1 MYFNTATCFRTWW
14 NHSSINRYSLLFVLF
29 TYFLHFP
36 RIYLKCAFG
45 IIKWKMVRNA
55 KLGILKFHARNIST
69 KCQGYKWEGNSQEM
83 SGVTEN
89 KCSSVQ
95 TLRFWLRAPADLV
108 VSPLGRAPTGFV
120 CAARLGVITE
130 SWLTKG
136 GGGGGWSQQRTVTR
150 QHLQENNIT
159 TPLIEVSR

>member
-1 MYFNTATCFRTWW
+1 
-14 NHSSINRYSLLFVLF
+14 
-29 TYFLHFP
+29 
-36 RIYLKCAFG
+36 
-45 IIKWKMVRNA
+45 
-55 KLGILKFHARNIST
+55 
-69 KCQGYKWEGNSQEM
+69 M

-108 VSPLGRAPTGFV
+108 VSPLGRAPTRFV

-136 GGGGGWSQQRTVTR
+136 EGGGRNKGFTVFTG
-150 QHLQENNIT
+150 N
-159 TPLIEVSR
+159 